1 MEYSISKN
9 DKEIIELIDVS
20 SINAKPQIIEATNEI
35 KLVVPDEEKE
45 EFMICFNEAIVL
57 LGLNNQDNVNML
69 GKRMYALCDKILN
82 A

>member
-1 MEYSISKN
+1 MEYSISQK

-20 SINAKPQIIEATNEI
+20 GMNTKPQIVEEANKI

-45 EFMICFNEAIVL
+45 EFMICFNEAIVMF
-57 LGLNNQDNVNML
+57 GLDNQDKVNRL
-69 GKRMYALCDKILN
+69 GKRMYSLYDKLLN